1 MKNRFVERTLWST
14 LAFLRETLF
23 AEEVAAKKGL
33 LQSLDP
39 RIRVVSLILLI
50 GTVLFAK
57 SPGLI
62 AALYL
67 IAVLLALLSGIRL
80 GFFLVRTWF
89 FIPIFSLFIALPSVF
104 SFVTPGPV
112 FFRLGALMVTT
123 SGLWGASIFVGRVT
137 SSVSFAVLLS
147 LTSRHTE
154 LLKVLRFFG
163 IPQLFVMVM
172 GMTYRYIYLLL
183 EILENA
189 HRAVQSRVGR
199 VASTGKGQR
208 LVAWNIA
215 SLWMRSYHLSDQVY
229 GAMRSRGYRGEPVV
243 LYDFKTKP
251 WDWFFLA
258 AMLGLAVL
266 LITATARGFL

>member
-14 LAFLRETLF
+14 LVFLRETLF
-23 AEEVAAKKGL
+23 AEEVASKKGL

-39 RIRVVSLILLI
+39 RIRTVSLILLI
-50 GTVLFAK
+50 GIVLFAK
-57 SPGLI
+57 SLGFI
-62 AALYL
+62 IALYL
-67 IAVLLALLSGIRL
+67 LAVLLALLSEIRL
-80 GFFLVRTWF
+80 GFFLARTWF
-89 FIPIFSLFIALPSVF
+89 FIPIFSFFIAFPSVF
-104 SFVTPGPV
+104 SFITPGPEIL
-112 FFRLGALMVTT
+112 RIGPLMVT
-123 SGLWGASIFVGRVT
+123 SPGLLGASIFVGRVA

-208 LVAWNIA
+208 LVVWNIA
-215 SLWMRSYHLSDQVY
+215 SLWMRSYQLSDQVY

-243 LYDFKTKP
+243 LDHFKTKP
-251 WDWFFLA
+251 RDWCFLVAMLVLA
-258 AMLGLAVL
+258 AL